1 MSGEIRR
8 LFNKNDVLKVTVIK
22 LLKSKQDHKGSVYQ
36 SDIESCYL
44 KRYYYYLYIYSIQ
57 WSREVQVGRERHY
70 PYLYCICGVIR
81 IYTDIKG

>member
-44 KRYYYYLYIYSIQ
+44 KRYYYYIYIYIQ
-57 WSREVQVGRERHY
+57 YPMVARGSSGQGKTLSVFVLYLWGN
-70 PYLYCICGVIR
+70 PYLYG
-81 IYTDIKG
+81 Y